1 MFSTNSIGERLSAQ
15 EKRIA
20 EALQL
25 LEKKMA
31 QNTDDKVADSRRKYN
46 DNLTKAVE
54 QVKNDYTVMIKN
66 I

>member
-1 MFSTNSIGERLSAQ
+1 MLSTGSIGERLSSQ

-31 QNTDDKVADSRRKYN
+31 QTTDDKVAESRRKYN
-46 DNLTKAVE
+46 ENLTKAVE
-54 QVKNDYTVMIKN
+54 QVKNDYTN
-66 I
+66 